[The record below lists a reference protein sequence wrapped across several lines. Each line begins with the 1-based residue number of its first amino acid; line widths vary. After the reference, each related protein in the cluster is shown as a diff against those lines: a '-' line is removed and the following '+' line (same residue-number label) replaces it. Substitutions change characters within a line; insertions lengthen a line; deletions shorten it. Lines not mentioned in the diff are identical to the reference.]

1 MIILRKKLD
10 FFTLRASSR
19 HHMAALSWARG
30 MRNTASPMN
39 ALPVNAW
46 NLRNIRAE
54 LANAAGGGLAVILT
68 G

>member
-1 MIILRKKLD
+1 
-10 FFTLRASSR
+10 
-19 HHMAALSWARG
+19 
-30 MRNTASPMN
+30 MN